1 MNTSDLF
8 TWSIQF
14 LIVGILLFICY
25 QLYHYYAQYNAYVQT
40 TEPTY
45 KGRGYCNIDAEYIKP
60 ILYSDFITPVENR
73 YIIDTATPL
82 FAESQLVSGTMKNVR
97 KSQTAWLH
105 RDDPVVSKIIGR
117 VCDLVKISPKNA
129 EKMQVVKYDQNGYYN
144 LHYDASC
151 DDRPECVEFEKNGGQ
166 RVITM
171 LIYLNNEYD
180 GGETD
185 FPKLG
190 SKYKPPKNSGL
201 LFYSLEKNGNKCHPL
216 SIHAGTPVKSGNKYI
231 ANIWLRETEYTI
243 PQN

>member
-1 MNTSDLF
+1 MDTSELF
-8 TWSIQF
+8 TWGIQL

-25 QLYHYYAQYNAYVQT
+25 RLYYYYYSYEYDVKKP
-40 TEPTY
+40 EPEY

-60 ILYSDFITPVENR
+60 VLYQGFITPDENR
-73 YIIDTATPL
+73 YIIDRATPL

-97 KSQTAWLH
+97 KSETAWLN
-105 RDDPVVSKIIGR
+105 RNDPVVSKIIGR

-129 EKMQVVKYDQNGYYN
+129 EKMQVVKYEPNGYYN

-151 DDRPECVEFEKNGGQ
+151 DDRRECVEFEKNGGQ

-171 LIYLNNEYD
+171 LIYLNDEYH

-185 FPKLG
+185 FPRLN

-216 SIHAGTPVKSGNKYI
+216 SIHAGTPVISGNKYI
-231 ANIWLRETEYTI
+231 ANIWLRETEYDI
-243 PQN
+243 HK